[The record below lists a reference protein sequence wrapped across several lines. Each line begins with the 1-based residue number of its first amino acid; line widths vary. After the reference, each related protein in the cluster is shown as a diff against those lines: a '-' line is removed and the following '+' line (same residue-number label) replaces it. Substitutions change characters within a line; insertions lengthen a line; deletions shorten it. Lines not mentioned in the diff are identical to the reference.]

1 MSINSLAVLK
11 QSSRERKVIGQ
22 HAKGNN
28 WLLHVNVKKKTLL
41 VVGAAR
47 LLNIVQHA
55 WLA

>member
-28 WLLHVNVKKKTLL
+28 WLLHVNVKKTLL